1 MSDERPTASDQ
12 QIGRWSFVGLRSAFL
27 KKDDYAELLTAAT
40 ETAVAAGQLLRE
52 RWQQPQTLTSKGF
65 RDWVTESDVAIQR
78 FITDR
83 IGTQFPDHGFLV
95 EEKDAGLPESG
106 RCIWIIDPIDGTNNF
121 SRQQP
126 NFCTSIAVGLPA
138 GRRTLVEAAPSRGA
152 ASTSSAAGYLEVV
165 TGAVYDPLRDE
176 LFTGLLGGGSYLNG
190 RRLQVSQTAEL
201 GQAIIAL
208 DWSSAPEERRLAL
221 SQLART
227 AHNVLTMRAIGSA
240 TLAIAWVAAGRL
252 DGYWHNSLKAWDA
265 AAATLFVHEA
275 GGLTSNGRRLPWQ
288 TNDGRCVASNKHLHE
303 QLLALLAVENQSQ

>member
-1 MSDERPTASDQ
+1 M
-12 QIGRWSFVGLRSAFL
+12 
-27 KKDDYAELLTAAT
+27 KDNDYIELLTAAT

-65 RDWVTESDVAIQR
+65 RDWVTESDVAVQR

-83 IGTQFPDHGFLV
+83 IRAQFPDHGFLV
-95 EEKDAGLPESG
+95 EEKDTDLPANG
-106 RCIWIIDPIDGTNNF
+106 RAIWIIDPIDGTNNF

-138 GRRTLVEAAPSRGA
+138 GRGTASTGA
-152 ASTSSAAGYLEVV
+152 ASTGSAAGYLAVV
-165 TGAVYDPLRDE
+165 AGAVYDPLRDE

-190 RRLQVSQTAEL
+190 RRLQVSQMAEL

-208 DWSSAPEERRLAL
+208 DWSSAPEQRRLAM

-227 AHNVLTMRAIGSA
+227 AHNVLTIRAIGSA
-240 TLAIAWVAAGRL
+240 TLALAWVAAGRL

-275 GGLTSNGRRLPWQ
+275 GGLTSDGRRVPWQ
-288 TNDGRCVASNKHLHE
+288 TNDSRCVASNKHLHE

>member
-1 MSDERPTASDQ
+1 
-12 QIGRWSFVGLRSAFL
+12 LL
-27 KKDDYAELLTAAT
+27 KEKDYADLLTAAT

-65 RDWVTESDVAIQR
+65 RDWVTESDVAVQR

-83 IGTQFPDHGFLV
+83 IRARFPEHGFLV
-95 EEKDAGLPESG
+95 EEKDTDLPANG
-106 RCIWIIDPIDGTNNF
+106 RAIWIIDPIDGTNNF

-138 GRRTLVEAAPSRGA
+138 GKGTASTGA
-152 ASTSSAAGYLEVV
+152 ASTGAAAGHLEVV
-165 TGAVYDPLRDE
+165 AGAVYDPLRDE

-208 DWSSAPEERRLAL
+208 DWSSAPEQRRQAM

-227 AHNVLTMRAIGSA
+227 AHNVLTVRAIGSA
-240 TLAIAWVAAGRL
+240 TLALAWVAAGRL

-275 GGLTSNGRRLPWQ
+275 GGLTSDGRRVPWQ

-303 QLLALLAVENQSQ
+303 QLLVLLAVENQSQ

>member
-1 MSDERPTASDQ
+1 M
-12 QIGRWSFVGLRSAFL
+12 

-83 IGTQFPDHGFLV
+83 IGAQFPDHGFLV

-138 GRRTLVEAAPSRGA
+138 GRRTPVEAAASTGAASTGA
-152 ASTSSAAGYLEVV
+152 ASTSSAAGYLEIV
-165 TGAVYDPLRDE
+165 TGVVYDPIRGE
-176 LFTGLLGGGSYLNG
+176 LFSGMLGGGAALNG
-190 RRLQVSQTAEL
+190 RPLQVSQTRDL
-201 GQAIIAL
+201 GQAIFAL
-208 DWSSAPEERRLAL
+208 DWSNAPAQRQTVLE
-221 SQLART
+221 QLARIAPQT
-227 AHNVLTMRAIGSA
+227 LTMRAIGSA

-275 GGLTSNGRRLPWQ
+275 GGLTSNGRRVPWQ